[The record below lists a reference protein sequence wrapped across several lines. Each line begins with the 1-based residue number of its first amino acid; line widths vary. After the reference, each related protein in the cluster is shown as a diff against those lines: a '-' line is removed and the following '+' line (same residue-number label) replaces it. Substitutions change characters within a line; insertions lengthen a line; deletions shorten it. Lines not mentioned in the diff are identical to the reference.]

1 MLGNENQQRKSGELV
16 GFLDIGSSKNAC
28 LIVQPDKSSNPTA
41 LGGSIVGVSC
51 MRSRGIKAGV
61 VTDFEEAANAVK
73 SCVSQA
79 ERMSGATLGSVK
91 IAFSCG
97 RQRSQIFAAN
107 AEIATGVVSQQD
119 IARCLRG
126 GRSYATRDGRRLVH
140 MNELSYRLDGQPGSH
155 YPRGMAARRLTAD
168 LHAITAD
175 DAPLQNL
182 AILAEKCFLRLGG
195 LVVAPYASAMG
206 ATNEEER
213 RLGVTAIDIGGGTV
227 KIAMFSDGRLVHADV
242 IPVGAD
248 HITYDIA
255 RGLQTP
261 FAEAER
267 IKALYGTLVP
277 AQSDSHETFSYSLA
291 GNEDAGLHQS
301 NKSDLAEIISHRAAM
316 IASLILE
323 RLDRSGVSEFVGDK
337 IILTGGG
344 AELVGM
350 AEFMANRLARSV
362 RIARPAA
369 AFDLPQS
376 LSGPAFSTVVGMVA
390 TGLSPASSSMRIES
404 NDLPP
409 QGYLGRVGQWLMT
422 GL

>member
-1 MLGNENQQRKSGELV
+1 
-16 GFLDIGSSKNAC
+16 
-28 LIVQPDKSSNPTA
+28 
-41 LGGSIVGVSC
+41 
-51 MRSRGIKAGV
+51 
-61 VTDFEEAANAVK
+61 
-73 SCVSQA
+73 
-79 ERMSGATLGSVK
+79 
-91 IAFSCG
+91 
-97 RQRSQIFAAN
+97 
-107 AEIATGVVSQQD
+107 
-119 IARCLRG
+119 
-126 GRSYATRDGRRLVH
+126 
-140 MNELSYRLDGQPGSH
+140 
-155 YPRGMAARRLTAD
+155 
-168 LHAITAD
+168 
-175 DAPLQNL
+175 
-182 AILAEKCFLRLGG
+182 
-195 LVVAPYASAMG
+195 
-206 ATNEEER
+206 
-213 RLGVTAIDIGGGTV
+213 
-227 KIAMFSDGRLVHADV
+227 MFSDGRLVHADV

-316 IASLILE
+316 IASLIVE

-362 RIARPAA
+362 RIARPAG

>member
-1 MLGNENQQRKSGELV
+1 MLNNENQSRRSGNLA
-16 GFLDIGSSKNAC
+16 GFLDIGSSKNVC
-28 LIVQPDKSSNPTA
+28 LIVQPDRSSKRPLVGA
-41 LGGSIVGVSC
+41 DIVGASC
-51 MRSRGIKAGV
+51 VRSRGVKAGV
-61 VTDFEEAANAVK
+61 VTDFEEAATAIR

-79 ERMSGATLGSVK
+79 ERMSGQTLETISV
-91 IAFSCG
+91 AFSCG
-97 RQRSQIFAAN
+97 RLRSQIFAAN
-107 AEIATGVVSQQD
+107 AEIATGVVSQDD
-119 IARCLRG
+119 ISRCLRG
-126 GRSYATRDGRRLVH
+126 GQSYATRDGRRLVH

-155 YPRGMAARRLTAD
+155 HPRGMAACRLTAD
-168 LHAITAD
+168 LHAVTAD
-175 DAPLQNL
+175 DAPLRNL
-182 AILAEKCFLRLGG
+182 AILADKCFLRLGS
-195 LVVAPYASAMG
+195 LVVAPYTSAM
-206 ATNEEER
+206 ATTSEEER

-227 KIAMFSDGRLVHADV
+227 KIAMFSDGRFVHADV

-277 AQSDSHETFSYSLA
+277 AQSDSHETFSYPLA

-301 NKSDLAEIISHRAAM
+301 NKADLAEIISHRAAM
-316 IASLILE
+316 IASLIVE
-323 RLDRSGVSEFVGDK
+323 RLDRSGVSEYVGDK

-344 AELVGM
+344 SELVGM

-376 LSGPAFSTVVGMVA
+376 LSGPAFSTAVGMVA
-390 TGLSPASSSMRIES
+390 TGLSPASVSMRIES
-404 NDLPP
+404 NEIPP